1 MSRRA
6 CPAGFDPLALAPGRA
21 TARYEKS
28 ALLAHQ
34 QPRAAIKLKCLDCV
48 GWEYAAA
55 KRCEIRS
62 FPLWGLNR
70 RIFAR
75 GQGVEG

>member
-1 MSRRA
+1 MSRPR
-6 CPAGFDPLALAPGRA
+6 PVGYEPLALAPRPA

-34 QPRAAIKLKCLDCV
+34 QPRAAIKLKCLDCC
-48 GWEYAAA
+48 GWEYREA

-62 FPLWGLNR
+62 CPLWALNR

-75 GQGVEG
+75 GQRENS